1 MVVQLHE
8 SLRRGGLLASSLI
21 PLNNVGASSLPGI
34 VYCGTPTGWYF
45 TPHGW
50 DQVAYG
56 VGPTRSWLNNGPTAT
71 IFSLSVTQA
80 ATFSIQSG
88 VSLSVQVDAIVASV
102 NDTLSVSATTGWTN
116 SNTYTAAISVTPYRY
131 AVAQKASLYENVT
144 GTLYYVTDT
153 LYGCQI
159 SQSQTVS
166 SSIPLNSGLLG
177 ESTGA
182 DPSPYP
188 TWPQK

>member
-1 MVVQLHE
+1 MP
-8 SLRRGGLLASSLI
+8 R
-21 PLNNVGASSLPGI
+21 
-34 VYCGTPTGWYF
+34 
-45 TPHGW
+45 GW

-56 VGPTRSWLNNGPTAT
+56 VGPTVSWLNDGPTAT
-71 IFSLSVTQA
+71 TFTLTVSK
-80 ATFSIQSG
+80 ATTYSIQTG
-88 VSLSVQVDAIVASV
+88 VSLSVQVDAIVTSV
-102 NDTLSVSATTGWTN
+102 NDALSVSATTTWTN
-116 SNTYTAAISVTPYRY
+116 STTYAATVAVNPYRY

-166 SSIPLNSGLLG
+166 SSIPLDSGLVG
-177 ESTGA
+177 ESTGNA
-182 DPSPYP
+182 PSPYP